1 VRIEVSADAVAAE
14 RRAVVAAWARRA
26 RLRGFRPGRAPPELV
41 ERTFAREIAEELR
54 ERMVPRLYRQALEQ
68 EHLRPVAVVD
78 LGAVTLA
85 PGEPLAFA
93 VSVDVEPEFALPPY
107 QGIPLTRT
115 AVRVTDADVD
125 RAAASLRESNARF
138 EAVDGRPAR
147 RDDLVQVDYRG
158 ACDGQPVA
166 ALAPDR
172 PEIGE
177 GRDFWVPVGEDAGF
191 LPGLAAGLEGAAV
204 GDHREV
210 EVVFPAEYP
219 VASLAGKKA
228 VYGVDVKALRERRL
242 PELDAEFLA
251 GMGVKSVEALRE
263 RVRESLQAA
272 GEQSARARL
281 KDGIVRWLLDH
292 VELEDLPQTVV
303 AEEARRIIHDI
314 VRENTRRGVSREEIE
329 KHRDDI
335 FDRAARSS
343 GERVKLDYILRRIAD
358 AEQVSVSETEL
369 EQHIGRMADRYGIP
383 RERLRAALEQREALD
398 GIRQGLRADK
408 TLDVVLQAAAIEE
421 SEAEKAEV
429 NP

>member
-1 VRIEVSADAVAAE
+1 
-14 RRAVVAAWARRA
+14 
-26 RLRGFRPGRAPPELV
+26 
-41 ERTFAREIAEELR
+41 
-54 ERMVPRLYRQALEQ
+54 
-68 EHLRPVAVVD
+68 
-78 LGAVTLA
+78 
-85 PGEPLAFA
+85 
-93 VSVDVEPEFALPPY
+93 
-107 QGIPLTRT
+107 
-115 AVRVTDADVD
+115 
-125 RAAASLRESNARF
+125 
-138 EAVDGRPAR
+138 
-147 RDDLVQVDYRG
+147 
-158 ACDGQPVA
+158 VA